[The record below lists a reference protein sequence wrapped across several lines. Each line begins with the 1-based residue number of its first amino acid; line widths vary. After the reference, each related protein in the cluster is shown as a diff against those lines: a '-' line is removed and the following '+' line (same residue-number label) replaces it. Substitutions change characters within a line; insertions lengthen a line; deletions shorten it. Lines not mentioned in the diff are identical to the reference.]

1 MLHPITEA
9 HRDGPPIVE
18 MTDLTCGYD
27 GHAVLS
33 DVNISVMAGDFV
45 GLLGPSGSGKTT
57 LLRAILGAVDVYGG
71 EVTVEGAPTSRKR
84 PKVGYVPQLETIDWN
99 FPVTVREAVMMG
111 RTMEN
116 APFPWFNKREK
127 NLALEMLERLGIAD
141 LADRHIRDLSGGQQQ
156 RVFLARALVSS
167 PRLLLMDE
175 PTAGVDIK
183 TRDDVMHLLHELN
196 HHGVTI
202 VMTTHE
208 INAVAAHLPWVVCI
222 NGRLVAEGPPSQ
234 VFTPATFKMTYGA
247 EMPVIQYQGMTL
259 VGERPHFVG
268 ADAGRSGVDVERHVP
283 HEHRRG
289 SPEDRDHP
297 HSKDTISLDQ
307 RPSGPN
313 A

>member
-1 MLHPITEA
+1 M
-9 HRDGPPIVE
+9 
-18 MTDLTCGYD
+18 TCGYD
-27 GHAVLS
+27 GQPVLS

-71 EVTVEGAPTSRKR
+71 EVTVEGASTSRKR

-247 EMPVIQYQGMTL
+247 AMPVIHYEGMTL
-259 VGERPHFVG
+259 VGESPHFAATNGEQGG
-268 ADAGRSGVDVERHVP
+268 ADVEVHVP
-283 HEHRRG
+283 HQHRDTGLDGEEH
-289 SPEDRDHP
+289 SHSRDPVHP
-297 HSKDTISLDQ
+297 DH
-307 RPSGPN
+307 RPDSHN